1 MEVKAEIDTHKDVE
15 SNLWRKTVEEKERL
29 AQQLADK
36 SDNFKKHTNNVR
48 NEIQKYIDNPNNVL
62 QGYYEVQS
70 IEDLVYNENTGGYEH
85 SKSLASDGKGST
97 YLQFAK
103 NKIVFKRPDGTPKI
117 NALKFDKLEN
127 EYYKFEDG
135 FGQSILITKDN
146 VFLNYYHTPNSKGVF
161 TKKTS
166 YLVTSGFNFLK

>member
-1 MEVKAEIDTHKDVE
+1 MFNEYEGLFNFVDTYIMQVKAEIDTHKDVE

-70 IEDLVYNENTGGYEH
+70 IEDLVY
-85 SKSLASDGKGST
+85 KC
-97 YLQFAK
+97 
-103 NKIVFKRPDGTPKI
+103 PD
-117 NALKFDKLEN
+117 
-127 EYYKFEDG
+127 
-135 FGQSILITKDN
+135 
-146 VFLNYYHTPNSKGVF
+146 
-161 TKKTS
+161 
-166 YLVTSGFNFLK
+166 